1 MKKTSV
7 ESDFTLP
14 YAFTAFQM
22 RHALMPGQSILLSV
36 KIDYGLSGTNQPAS
50 SYPRY
55 YTDTANVIWFDQPSF
70 AGTEAS
76 GSATGLF
83 VAYARLVGTR

>member
-36 KIDYGLSGTNQPAS
+36 KLDYGLSGTNQPAS
-50 SYPRY
+50 SYPRD
-55 YTDTANVIWFDQPSF
+55 YTDIANTIGFDQPSF
-70 AGTEAS
+70 AGTEVS
-76 GSATGLF
+76 GSATGLL
-83 VAYARLVGTR
+83 VAYAKLVGTR